1 MSAPEERS
9 NGVQGMLLTHAVDQ
23 HNRLALLGDAF
34 GSHGSC
40 YLGGD
45 SRGGVRKRGGGGQ
58 LWLDSAK
65 PGKVPLSRS
74 FR

>member
-45 SRGGVRKRGGGGQ
+45 SRGGVRKRGGGRAVVVGFGE
-58 LWLDSAK
+58 AGEK
-65 PGKVPLSRS
+65 CP
-74 FR
+74 

>member
-40 YLGGD
+40 YPGGD
-45 SRGGVRKRGGGGQ
+45 RRGGVGKRRREGQ
-58 LWLDSAK
+58 GWFIREK
-65 PGKVPLSRS
+65 
-74 FR
+74 

>member
-40 YLGGD
+40 YPGGD
-45 SRGGVRKRGGGGQ
+45 RRGG
-58 LWLDSAK
+58 
-65 PGKVPLSRS
+65 
-74 FR
+74 